1 MPDLASQPTPPR
13 RRVRPF
19 PYNDLP
25 RLLHS
30 EVEGLRAVARHLFP
44 LLDELAPS
52 GLQRLT
58 EIAGGS
64 FAVRGYECYL
74 IPALPSELSA
84 RAHGAV
90 CVALERVGPANLRA
104 ALLIDESL
112 CQRLEIAREA
122 QSAAVIAREARSA
135 AVIDQDD
142 GPADA
147 AALLPFLRELLAGG
161 PVRVGPA
168 LAPGELAAHLQPTRG
183 TAEATG
189 GPLFCLDA
197 TLATA
202 RGGGW
207 ARLLCESRARFRVPP
222 PPAPK
227 RAPQRH
233 ALLASTTV
241 TLTLEAGHGRL
252 ALADLLD
259 LRSGDILLLDHFG
272 PRPVVGGP
280 IEVRV
285 GTGAFPAHLDGSGVT
300 LLGSFRSPFRR
311 EPPPPA
317 RSRSAP
323 IDATPQGE
331 DSPVSDSQSASKPP
345 APARA
350 AAPSAQPAPAE
361 APPQT
366 LLQEIPVLVTCEIGR
381 VTMNG
386 QEVLELR
393 PGAVI
398 PVGRPLAGP
407 VDLRVGERLLA
418 RGELVDIEGELGVRL
433 TEVLG

>member
-1 MPDLASQPTPPR
+1 MPDLAPHPTPPR

-30 EVEGLRAVARHLFP
+30 EVEGLRAVSRHLFP
-44 LLDELAPS
+44 LLDQLAPS
-52 GLQRLT
+52 QRLT
-58 EIAGGS
+58 ELAGGS

-74 IPALPSELSA
+74 IPAVPSELSA
-84 RAHGAV
+84 RAHGAL

-112 CQRLEIAREA
+112 CRRLSIDDERE
-122 QSAAVIAREARSA
+122 
-135 AVIDQDD
+135 
-142 GPADA
+142 DA
-147 AALLPFLRELLAGG
+147 AALLPLLRELLAGG

-183 TAEATG
+183 AAEAGG

-311 EPPPPA
+311 EPAPPA